1 MIRQKGYTPTQQ
13 FNSDQCSSDITF
25 KTFSI
30 ALSYLYFCSG
40 EITCSMGSIIPVLRC
55 PTKRR
60 TYWSVMV
67 GWITYSLQFRHMKFT
82 DTWLTLSDRN
92 WANKIHLHLATYT
105 ATDRQTDR
113 HVYTAAQLTSS
124 QYDQLPHWTRAG
136 LAADKVRV
144 YLGKHYIRLVQL
156 LTVISQYSMLAVVH
170 APSTFYRDATLVT
183 KPCGLL
189 ELVCMT
195 LNKVWLK
202 HWKEQPIRYSVY

>member
-1 MIRQKGYTPTQQ
+1 MADTVRQKLGKQDSLA
-13 FNSDQCSSDITF
+13 FSDVHC
-25 KTFSI
+25 
-30 ALSYLYFCSG
+30 
-40 EITCSMGSIIPVLRC
+40 
-55 PTKRR
+55 
-60 TYWSVMV
+60 
-67 GWITYSLQFRHMKFT
+67 
-82 DTWLTLSDRN
+82 
-92 WANKIHLHLATYT
+92 
-105 ATDRQTDR
+105 DRQTDR

-124 QYDQLPHWTRAG
+124 QYDQLPHWTQAG

-144 YLGKHYIRLVQL
+144 YLGKHYTTLVQL

-202 HWKEQPIRYSVY
+202 H